1 MSIDYAEKKVVEAL
15 EKAGDNKA
23 KARKLL
29 MTWIQT
35 DHKLLLGLTA
45 VHLKGIIPYWVERME
60 RKESVVAEVS
70 EQIKAPQITKEPK
83 SFGEAMLR
91 SFAGQ
96 KTAVFG
102 LETGNTPLQ
111 KRAASQKHIDAIK
124 FLAQK
129 GQQKAKKSRDEE

>member
-1 MSIDYAEKKVVEAL
+1 MSIDYAEKKVIEAL
-15 EKAGDNKA
+15 EQAGDNKA

-29 MTWIQT
+29 LTWIQA

-60 RKESVVAEVS
+60 RKESVVEEVS
-70 EQIKAPQITKEPK
+70 QSIKAPATKDPK

-111 KRAASQKHIDAIK
+111 KRAASQKHIDTIK

-129 GQQKAKKSRDEE
+129 GQQKVKKNRDDE